1 MTARMDAHTAAH
13 TTRQPPH
20 APKPGP
26 RGPAAVTVAQLS
38 EFDEIID
45 VRSEGEFAED
55 HIPGAI
61 SCPVLDNAERAH
73 VGAIYKQVSSF
84 EAKKIGAALISANIA
99 HHLRDR
105 FQDRPRDWR
114 PLVYCWRG
122 GSRSGAFA
130 HVLQQVGWRVGQLAG
145 GYKAYRRAVVA
156 DLAALP
162 ARFEWRAVC
171 GLTGAGKSRLL
182 RALHDRG
189 GQVLD
194 LEALAAHRGSVLGN
208 LPDAPQPSQ
217 KMFDSLIWTAVRR
230 FSPTRP
236 VYVEAESKRIG
247 NLRLPEALIAAM
259 WRSPCVVLQAPAALR
274 VALLKEEYS
283 HFIAEPA
290 TLIAKLEC
298 LSGLYG
304 HAAIA
309 AWKKLALEQRWDELT
324 EDLLVKHYDP
334 AYTRSTL
341 KHYPALSGALQLELR
356 STDEAEFVRL
366 AVQCLESERRDPR
379 GGRE

>member
-1 MTARMDAHTAAH
+1 MTTGMDAHTAAKAS
-13 TTRQPPH
+13 TLPPH
-20 APKPGP
+20 APKPAP
-26 RGPAAVTVAQLS
+26 RGPATVTVAQLS

-45 VRSEGEFAED
+45 VRSESEFAED

-61 SCPVLDNAERAH
+61 SCPVLDNDERAR
-73 VGAIYKQVSSF
+73 VGTIYKQVSSF
-84 EAKKIGAALISANIA
+84 EAKKMGAALVSANIA
-99 HHLRDR
+99 HHLRER

-130 HVLQQVGWRVGQLAG
+130 HVLQQVGWRVGQLDG
-145 GYKAYRRAVVA
+145 GYKAYRRAIVA
-156 DLAALP
+156 DLGILP
-162 ARFEWRAVC
+162 ARFDWRAVC

-182 RALHDRG
+182 RAIHDCG

-217 KMFDSLIWTAVRR
+217 KMFESLIWAALRR
-230 FSPTRP
+230 LSPARP
-236 VYVEAESKRIG
+236 IYVEAESRNIG
-247 NLRLPEALIAAM
+247 KLRVPEALIEAM
-259 WRSPCVVLQAPAALR
+259 WHSSCVVLEAPVALR
-274 VALLKEEYS
+274 VALLKEEYA
-283 HFIAEPA
+283 HFISAPP

-304 HAAIA
+304 HAVIA
-309 AWKKLALEQRWDELT
+309 AWKELALGQHWDELT

-341 KHYPALSGALQLELR
+341 KHYPASSGSLKVELR
-356 STDEAEFVRL
+356 STDEADFMRL
-366 AVQCLESERRDPR
+366 ARECLARERRDVIGDR
-379 GGRE
+379 R